1 VHAHRLPGPQ
11 TLRDGGQEHP
21 KVREEVAAATA
32 IGGNVRA
39 EMLLMAPVVRRG
51 AEGERRHPGGDLLRR
66 QDETA
71 TFHR

>member
-39 EMLLMAPVVRRG
+39 EMLLMAPAVRRG
-51 AEGERRHPGGDLLRR
+51 AEGGRRHPGGDLLRR